1 MVHTYYTEEGQ
12 RADMCTQ
19 AVTVIAPATAVPGQ
33 ELEKSGPPTAGP
45 DATQI
50 IAVPLSARR
59 TRARACEAIH
69 CRQPG
74 VAPLKRGCHH
84 RRGHC
89 HEGLLLAEGAATDGA
104 ARQPAE
110 QLVGLLAERTER
122 VDDERRDTGVVA
134 DVRRELMMLMR
145 LAEFA
150 LLDDALLAIDVVVAP
165 GLDVSRRQGMEDA
178 DVDEHCTVDT
188 VHDDVWP

>member
-1 MVHTYYTEEGQ
+1 AAHRRSRRDTAYRRAAKRATHERAHARQFTVH
-12 RADMCTQ
+12 
-19 AVTVIAPATAVPGQ
+19 
-33 ELEKSGPPTAGP
+33 
-45 DATQI
+45 
-50 IAVPLSARR
+50 
-59 TRARACEAIH
+59 
-69 CRQPG
+69 QPG

-89 HEGLLLAEGAATDGA
+89 HEGLLPAEGAATDGA

-122 VDDERRDTGVVA
+122 VDDERRDTCVVA

-178 DVDEHCTVDT
+178 DVVEHCTVDT
-188 VHDDVWP
+188 VHDDVWPRSLALLLVVARLRQLAWLDERLDAGSACNVGERVDD